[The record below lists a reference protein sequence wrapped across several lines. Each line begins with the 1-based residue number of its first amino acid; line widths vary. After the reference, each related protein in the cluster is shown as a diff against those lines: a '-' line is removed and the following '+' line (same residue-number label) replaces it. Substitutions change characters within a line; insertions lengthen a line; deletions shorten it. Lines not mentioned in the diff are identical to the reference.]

1 MNGSL
6 QHLKQSCLCQLR
18 VRIILRI
25 HDPQCH
31 QTISI
36 HCSSRACRAGNLVDV
51 RLLGALVTERH
62 TTTLILQG
70 VLNSRKSA
78 GP

>member
-1 MNGSL
+1 MDLCNISNSL
-6 QHLKQSCLCQLR
+6 VSVSFAPVLYFAHM
-18 VRIILRI
+18 ILNV
-25 HDPQCH
+25 H

-36 HCSSRACRAGNLVDV
+36 HWPSRAYRAGNLVDV
-51 RLLGALVTERH
+51 RLLDALGTKRH

-70 VLNSRKSA
+70 VLNSRKST